1 MPSDD
6 PLERALKRDWDT
18 LVEAL
23 KDDLPR
29 LGPVVNELGLSLEV
43 LASQYRL
50 NRDRLVEQAEE
61 IEQIKALVSRMW
73 TKDI

>member
-43 LASQYRL
+43 LASQYRR
-50 NRDRLVEQAEE
+50 NRDRLVEQTEE
-61 IEQIKALVSRMW
+61 IERMKALVSRMW